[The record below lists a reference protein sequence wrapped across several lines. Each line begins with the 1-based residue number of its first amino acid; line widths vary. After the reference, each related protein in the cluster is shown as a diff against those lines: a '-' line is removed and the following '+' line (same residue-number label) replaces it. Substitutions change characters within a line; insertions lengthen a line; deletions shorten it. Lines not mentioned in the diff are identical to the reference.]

1 MSSSTGI
8 ISKTMA
14 RFVAVQF
21 MYKIH
26 MTGDTAF
33 SPSDVDEFVNTY
45 APKETNVKFFKRLV
59 SNVSNFSKD
68 ANLDEII
75 ETSLGNNA
83 LISNAQPVEICI
95 IKTALVEMIYEK
107 TDIPVIINEYVEIA
121 KDFVDEKSV
130 KFINAV
136 LDKIAQKVERK
147 CLTQV

>member
-8 ISKTMA
+8 ISKTRA

-21 MYKIH
+21 MYKIY

-33 SPSDVDEFVNTY
+33 STSDVDEFVNTY
-45 APKETNVKFFKRLV
+45 ATKETNVNFFKRLV
-59 SNVSNFSKD
+59 NNFTKD
-68 ANLDEII
+68 VNLDKII
-75 ETSLGNNA
+75 EDSLGNNS

-95 IKTALVEMIYEK
+95 INTALLEMIFEK

-130 KFINAV
+130 KFINAI
-136 LDKIAQKVERK
+136 LDKIARKVERK

>member
-1 MSSSTGI
+1 MSGSTGI

-26 MTGDTAF
+26 MTGDAAF
-33 SPSDVDEFVNTY
+33 SPNDVDEFVNTY

-59 SNVSNFSKD
+59 SNFSKD

-75 ETSLGNNA
+75 EISLGNNA

-95 IKTALVEMIYEK
+95 IKTALVEMIFEK

-121 KDFVDEKSV
+121 KGFVDEKSV

>member
-1 MSSSTGI
+1 MSGSTGI

-26 MTGDTAF
+26 MTGDAAF

-59 SNVSNFSKD
+59 SNFSKD

-75 ETSLGNNA
+75 EISLGNNA

-95 IKTALVEMIYEK
+95 IKTALVEMIFEK

-121 KDFVDEKSV
+121 KGFVDEKSV

>member
-1 MSSSTGI
+1 
-8 ISKTMA
+8 
-14 RFVAVQF
+14 
-21 MYKIH
+21 
-26 MTGDTAF
+26 MTGGTAF
-33 SPSDVDEFVNTY
+33 STSDVDEFVNMY
-45 APKETNVKFFKRLV
+45 ATKETNVNFFKRLV
-59 SNVSNFSKD
+59 NNFTKD
-68 ANLDEII
+68 VNLDKTI
-75 ETSLGNNA
+75 EDSLGNNA

-95 IKTALVEMIYEK
+95 IKTALLEMIFEK

>member
-1 MSSSTGI
+1 MSGSTGI

-14 RFVAVQF
+14 RFIAVQF

-59 SNVSNFSKD
+59 SNFSKD

-75 ETSLGNNA
+75 EISLGNSA

-95 IKTALVEMIYEK
+95 IKTALVEMIFEK

-121 KDFVDEKSV
+121 KDFLDAKSV